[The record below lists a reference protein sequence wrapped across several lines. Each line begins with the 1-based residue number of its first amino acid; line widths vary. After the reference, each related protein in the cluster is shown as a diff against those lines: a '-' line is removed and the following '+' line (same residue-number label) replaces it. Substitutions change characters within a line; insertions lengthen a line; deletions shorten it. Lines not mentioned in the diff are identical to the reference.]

1 MKVQDEFLGEKE
13 FKIIQNIMLGGSFT
27 WGYSSVIDYSD
38 DKDRYQFCHHFYNK
52 GIPISNYID
61 MLNPLLEKIN
71 AFQIQ
76 RIKSLRKSRNNEEVN
91 RNLKAIT
98 DASYNSEN
106 LTPLIIEA
114 AKSYATLGEI
124 VDSMKIVFGEWE
136 EMAVV

>member
-1 MKVQDEFLGEKE
+1 MQDE
-13 FKIIQNIMLGGSFT
+13 
-27 WGYSSVIDYSD
+27 
-38 DKDRYQFCHHFYNK
+38 
-52 GIPISNYID
+52 
-61 MLNPLLEKIN
+61 
-71 AFQIQ
+71 QIK

-114 AKSYATLGEI
+114 AKSYATFGEI

-136 EMAVV
+136 ETPVI

>member
-1 MKVQDEFLGEKE
+1 MQDE
-13 FKIIQNIMLGGSFT
+13 
-27 WGYSSVIDYSD
+27 
-38 DKDRYQFCHHFYNK
+38 
-52 GIPISNYID
+52 
-61 MLNPLLEKIN
+61 
-71 AFQIQ
+71 QIK
-76 RIKSLRKSRNNEEVN
+76 RIKSLREKRNNKEVN

-136 EMAVV
+136 ETAVI